1 MGISKKEQG
10 RIDMLKVICKDQNE
24 ITVAEVTEI
33 FCSLFGSYFDKSK
46 TGEAVKAKLTEE
58 EFVRFVNGFSISFL
72 SSLYCSASK
81 DGEQLEIRM
90 ELIQKTNDD
99 ILIGIKVGKD
109 NE

>member
-1 MGISKKEQG
+1 MGISKKEQS

-24 ITVAEVTEI
+24 ITVAEVADI

-46 TGEAVKAKLTEE
+46 TGKAVKTKLTKD

-81 DGEQLEIRM
+81 DGEQLEVRM

-109 NE
+109 DE